1 MSNKTAN
8 DIIDCTRYSN
18 GTTVNSAGY
27 IETVPVYTL
36 RHNYNSVT
44 NAYEGM
50 LAEEL
55 RTNYMYPSTPAKFL
69 GLGPGF
75 TVTPNYATA
84 PDGTMTATRLQWSG
98 FANSY
103 AYTGSAITNTAGT
116 AYTASIFF
124 KPDTLPSKISLIM
137 GRNDALTF
145 IAAEF
150 NTTTKTTTNYVTN
163 GGGNTISAYSSYA
176 EPYKDGWYRIVLTAT
191 FSIALTGQFHAAIA
205 CAQQSDQAGNISAWG
220 LQLESGPSGPCVTS
234 FIPTVTA
241 QVTRDYERLTF
252 TIRNWFSNSAGTFY
266 MKHVPKSPFYITV
279 PVGLERNT
287 EGTDGKRAYIIDIN
301 GQSSWSNGSS
311 SVACSN
317 IVNYGNVKKQAWT
330 YTSNSYALCLNGGAV
345 AYQPNGTPWTN
356 TAVKFWIGSSFTN
369 EGYIN
374 GPIAEVKYYP
384 RKFAN
389 SELQLITT
397 V

>member
-1 MSNKTAN
+1 MSNQTASN
-8 DIIDCTRYSN
+8 IIVCTRYSN

-27 IETVPVYTL
+27 IETVPVYTI
-36 RHNYNSVT
+36 RHTYFPTT

-50 LAEEL
+50 LAEES
-55 RTNYMYPSTPAKFL
+55 RTNYMYPSIPAKFTQI
-69 GLGPGF
+69 GPGF
-75 TVTPNYATA
+75 TVTANNTTA
-84 PDGTMTATRLQWSG
+84 PDGTMTASRLQWSG

-103 AYTGSAITNTAGT
+103 AFPGPAITNTAGS

-124 KPDTLPSKISLIM
+124 KPRALASKISLFM
-137 GRNDALTF
+137 GRNDAATF
-145 IAAEF
+145 IVADF
-150 NTTTKTTTNYVTN
+150 NTATKSTTIYVTN
-163 GGGNTISAYSSYA
+163 GAGNTISAYSSFA
-176 EPYKDGWYRIVLTAT
+176 EPWSNGWYRVHLTAT
-191 FSIALTGQFHAAIA
+191 FSAALTGQFIAAVT
-205 CAQQSDQAGNISAWG
+205 CAQQSDQAGDVNAWG
-220 LQLESGPSGPCVTS
+220 LQLELGPSATTH
-234 FIPTVTA
+234 IPTVTA

-252 TIRNWFSNSAGTFY
+252 TIGNWFSTSAGTFY
-266 MKHVPKSPFYITV
+266 MKHVPKTPFYITV

-287 EGTDGKRAYIIDIN
+287 EGTDGLRAYIIDIN
-301 GQSSWSNGSS
+301 GQSSWSNGVSG
-311 SVACSN
+311 VATTNTVS
-317 IVNYGNVKKQAWT
+317 YGNVKKQAWT
-330 YTSNSYALCLNGGAV
+330 YTSNSYAICLNGGAV
-345 AYQPNGTPWTN
+345 SYQPNGTPWTN